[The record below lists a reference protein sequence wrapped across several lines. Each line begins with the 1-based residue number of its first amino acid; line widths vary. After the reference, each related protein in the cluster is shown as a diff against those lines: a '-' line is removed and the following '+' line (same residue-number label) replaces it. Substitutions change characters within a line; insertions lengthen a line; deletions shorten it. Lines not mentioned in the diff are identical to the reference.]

1 MTTYYCD
8 TSALVKRYTEEP
20 GSGWIRHITDSSTQH
35 TVLISEITVAEVAAV
50 LAAKHRAP
58 KGITSD
64 ERDQLL
70 SRFLE
75 DCTEHFVLLQVDRAV
90 IDRAVELTQRHRL
103 RGYDAVQLATA
114 LVTQNTLLAQ
124 NLPALTFVA
133 SDGDLLAAASNEA
146 PAVENPLDHVDMDAT
161 APSRSNT

>member
-20 GSGWIRHITDSSTQH
+20 GSGWVRHIADSSAQH

-114 LVTQNTLLAQ
+114 LVTQDTLLAQ
-124 NLPALTFVA
+124 NLPPLTFVA
-133 SDGDLLAAASNEA
+133 SDGDLLAAASNET

-161 APSRSNT
+161 ASSRSNT

>member
-1 MTTYYCD
+1 M
-8 TSALVKRYTEEP
+8 KRYTEEP
-20 GSGWIRHITDSSTQH
+20 GSGWVRHIADSSAQH
-35 TVLISEITVAEVAAV
+35 TVLISEIIVAEVAAV
-50 LAAKHRAP
+50 LAAKHRAS

-114 LVTQNTLLAQ
+114 LVTQDTLLAQ
-124 NLPALTFVA
+124 NLPPLTFVA

-146 PAVENPLDHVDMDAT
+146 PTVENPLDHVDMDAT
-161 APSRSNT
+161 ASSRSNT